1 MNCVECRRAKQDK
14 YGIDWKESKM
24 QKIKLCGMMKPCD
37 IEYANRVKPD
47 FVGFVFANTRRK
59 ISAAQ
64 AKQFREALDAEI
76 PAVGVFVNED
86 ISVITSLVQDGCID
100 MIQLHGEEDADYIRC
115 LREVCDVPV
124 IKAVKVQTVEQIR
137 QAAGLP
143 VDYLLLDTYRKGVL
157 GGTGEAFDWEL
168 LREAKAV
175 AGDTAEGELF
185 GKPYFLAGGL
195 HAGNLR
201 EAAALGSYGLDV
213 SSGIETDGSKD
224 FTKMVE
230 VMELVRK
237 F

>member
-1 MNCVECRRAKQDK
+1 
-14 YGIDWKESKM
+14 M

-47 FVGFVFANTRRK
+47 LVGFIFANTRRK

-64 AKQFREALDAEI
+64 AKEFRKALDAEI

-100 MIQLHGEEDADYIRC
+100 MIQLHGEEDADYIRR
-115 LREVCDVPV
+115 LREICDVPV

-137 QAAGLP
+137 QAAALP

-168 LREAKAV
+168 LREAKAA

-185 GKPYFLAGGL
+185 EKPYFLAGGL
-195 HAGNLR
+195 YAGNLR

-224 FTKMVE
+224 FDKMVE
-230 VMELVRK
+230 VVNIVRTC
-237 F
+237 

>member
-1 MNCVECRRAKQDK
+1 
-14 YGIDWKESKM
+14 M

-47 FVGFVFANTRRK
+47 FVGFIFANTRRK

-100 MIQLHGEEDADYIRC
+100 MIQLHGEEDADYIRRM
-115 LREVCDVPV
+115 REICDVPV
-124 IKAVKVQTVEQIR
+124 IKAVKVQIVEQIR
-137 QAAGLP
+137 QAAALP

-168 LREAKAV
+168 LREAKAA

-201 EAAALGSYGLDV
+201 EAATLGSYGLDV

>member
-1 MNCVECRRAKQDK
+1 
-14 YGIDWKESKM
+14 
-24 QKIKLCGMMKPCD
+24 MKPCD

-47 FVGFVFANTRRK
+47 FVGFIFANTRRK

-86 ISVITSLVQDGCID
+86 ISVITSLVQNGCID
-100 MIQLHGEEDADYIRC
+100 LIQLHGEEDADYIRR

-137 QAAGLP
+137 QAAALP

-168 LREAKAV
+168 LREAKAA

-195 HAGNLR
+195 HAGKLR

>member
-1 MNCVECRRAKQDK
+1 
-14 YGIDWKESKM
+14 M

-47 FVGFVFANTRRK
+47 FVGFIFANTRRK

-86 ISVITSLVQDGCID
+86 ISVIASLVQDGCID
-100 MIQLHGEEDADYIRC
+100 MIQLHGEEDADYIRR
-115 LREVCDVPV
+115 LREICDVPV

-137 QAAGLP
+137 QAAALP
-143 VDYLLLDTYRKGVL
+143 VDYLLLDTYRKGVF
-157 GGTGEAFDWEL
+157 GGTGEVFDWEL
-168 LREAKAV
+168 LREAKAA

-201 EAAALGSYGLDV
+201 EAAALGSYGLDI

-230 VMELVRK
+230 VMELLRSI
-237 F
+237 

>member
-1 MNCVECRRAKQDK
+1 
-14 YGIDWKESKM
+14 M

-47 FVGFVFANTRRK
+47 FVGFIFANTRRK

-86 ISVITSLVQDGCID
+86 ISVITSLVQNGCID
-100 MIQLHGEEDADYIRC
+100 LIQLHGEEDADYIRR

-137 QAAGLP
+137 QAAALP

-168 LREAKAV
+168 LREAKAA

-230 VMELVRK
+230 VMELVKK

>member
-1 MNCVECRRAKQDK
+1 
-14 YGIDWKESKM
+14 M
-24 QKIKLCGMMKPCD
+24 QKIKFCGMRKPCD

-47 FVGFVFANTRRK
+47 FGGFIFANTRRK
-59 ISAAQ
+59 ISPAQ
-64 AKQFREALDAEI
+64 AKQFRETLNVEI

-86 ISVITSLVQDGCID
+86 IPVIASLVQDGCID

-124 IKAVKVQTVEQIR
+124 IKAVKVQTVEQI
-137 QAAGLP
+137 QQTAALP

-168 LREAKAV
+168 LREAKAA

-185 GKPYFLAGGL
+185 GKTYFLAGGL

>member
-1 MNCVECRRAKQDK
+1 
-14 YGIDWKESKM
+14 M

-37 IEYANRVKPD
+37 IEYANRIKPD
-47 FVGFVFANTRRK
+47 FVGFIFANTRRK

-86 ISVITSLVQDGCID
+86 ISVITSLVQNGCID
-100 MIQLHGEEDADYIRC
+100 MIQLHGEEDADYIRR

-137 QAAGLP
+137 QAAALP

-168 LREAKAV
+168 LREAKAA

>member
-1 MNCVECRRAKQDK
+1 
-14 YGIDWKESKM
+14 M

-47 FVGFVFANTRRK
+47 LVGFVFANTRRK
-59 ISAAQ
+59 ISATQ

-76 PAVGVFVNED
+76 PTVGVFVNED
-86 ISVITSLVQDGCID
+86 IPVIASLVQDGCID
-100 MIQLHGEEDADYIRC
+100 MIQLHGEEDADYIRR
-115 LREVCDVPV
+115 LREICDVPV

-137 QAAGLP
+137 QAAALP

-168 LREAKAV
+168 LREAKAA
-175 AGDTAEGELF
+175 AGDTAEGALF

>member
-1 MNCVECRRAKQDK
+1 
-14 YGIDWKESKM
+14 M

-47 FVGFVFANTRRK
+47 FVGFIFANTRRK
-59 ISAAQ
+59 ISATQ
-64 AKQFREALDAEI
+64 AKQLRKALHAEI

-100 MIQLHGEEDADYIRC
+100 MIQLHGEEDADYIRR
-115 LREVCDVPV
+115 LREICDVPV

-137 QAAGLP
+137 QAAALP

-168 LREAKAV
+168 LQEAKAA

-201 EAAALGSYGLDV
+201 EAATLGSYGLDV

-224 FTKMVE
+224 FDKMVE
-230 VMELVRK
+230 VVNIVRTC
-237 F
+237 

>member
-1 MNCVECRRAKQDK
+1 
-14 YGIDWKESKM
+14 
-24 QKIKLCGMMKPCD
+24 MKPCD
-37 IEYANRVKPD
+37 IEYANRIKPD
-47 FVGFVFANTRRK
+47 FVGFIFANTRRK

-86 ISVITSLVQDGCID
+86 IPVITSLVQNGCID
-100 MIQLHGEEDADYIRC
+100 MIQLHGEEDADYIRR

-137 QAAGLP
+137 QAAALP

-230 VMELVRK
+230 VMELLRSI
-237 F
+237 

>member
-1 MNCVECRRAKQDK
+1 
-14 YGIDWKESKM
+14 M

-47 FVGFVFANTRRK
+47 FVGFIFANTRRK

-86 ISVITSLVQDGCID
+86 ISVITSLVQNGCID
-100 MIQLHGEEDADYIRC
+100 LIQLHGEEDADYIRR

-137 QAAGLP
+137 QAAALP

-168 LREAKAV
+168 LREAKAA

-224 FTKMVE
+224 FDKMVE
-230 VMELVRK
+230 VVNIVRTC
-237 F
+237 

>member
-1 MNCVECRRAKQDK
+1 
-14 YGIDWKESKM
+14 M

-47 FVGFVFANTRRK
+47 LVGFIFANTRRK

-86 ISVITSLVQDGCID
+86 ISVITSLVQNGCID
-100 MIQLHGEEDADYIRC
+100 LIQLHGEEDADYIRR

-137 QAAGLP
+137 QAAALP

-168 LREAKAV
+168 LREAKAA
-175 AGDTAEGELF
+175 AGDAAEGELF

-230 VMELVRK
+230 VMELVKK

>member
-1 MNCVECRRAKQDK
+1 
-14 YGIDWKESKM
+14 
-24 QKIKLCGMMKPCD
+24 MKPYD

-47 FVGFVFANTRRK
+47 FVGFIFANTRRK
-59 ISAAQ
+59 ISSAQ

-86 ISVITSLVQDGCID
+86 ISVITSLVQNGCID
-100 MIQLHGEEDADYIRC
+100 LIQLHGEEDADYIRR

-137 QAAGLP
+137 QAAALP

-168 LREAKAV
+168 LREAKAA

-185 GKPYFLAGGL
+185 GKPYFLAGGI

>member
-1 MNCVECRRAKQDK
+1 
-14 YGIDWKESKM
+14 M

-47 FVGFVFANTRRK
+47 FVGFIFANTRRK

-76 PAVGVFVNED
+76 PAVGMFVNED
-86 ISVITSLVQDGCID
+86 ISVITSLVQNGCID
-100 MIQLHGEEDADYIRC
+100 LIQLHGEEDADYIRR

-124 IKAVKVQTVEQIR
+124 IKAVKVQMVEQIR
-137 QAAGLP
+137 QAAALP

-168 LREAKAV
+168 LREAKIV

>member
-1 MNCVECRRAKQDK
+1 
-14 YGIDWKESKM
+14 M

-47 FVGFVFANTRRK
+47 FVGFIFANTRRK

-86 ISVITSLVQDGCID
+86 ISVITSLVQNGCID
-100 MIQLHGEEDADYIRC
+100 LIQLHGEEDADYIRR

-137 QAAGLP
+137 QAAALP

-168 LREAKAV
+168 LREAKAA

-201 EAAALGSYGLDV
+201 EAASLGSYGLDV

-230 VMELVRK
+230 VMKLLRSI
-237 F
+237 

>member
-1 MNCVECRRAKQDK
+1 
-14 YGIDWKESKM
+14 
-24 QKIKLCGMMKPCD
+24 MKPCD
-37 IEYANRVKPD
+37 IEYANRIKPD
-47 FVGFVFANTRRK
+47 FVGFIFANTRRK

-86 ISVITSLVQDGCID
+86 ISVITSLVQNGCID
-100 MIQLHGEEDADYIRC
+100 MIQLHGEEDADYIRR
-115 LREVCDVPV
+115 LREICDVPV
-124 IKAVKVQTVEQIR
+124 IKAVKVQMVEQIR
-137 QAAGLP
+137 QAAALP

-168 LREAKAV
+168 LREAKIV

>member
-1 MNCVECRRAKQDK
+1 
-14 YGIDWKESKM
+14 
-24 QKIKLCGMMKPCD
+24 MKPCD
-37 IEYANRVKPD
+37 IEYANRIKPD
-47 FVGFVFANTRRK
+47 FVGFIFANTRRK

-86 ISVITSLVQDGCID
+86 IPVIASLVQDGCID

-137 QAAGLP
+137 QAAALP

-168 LREAKAV
+168 LQEAKAA

>member
-1 MNCVECRRAKQDK
+1 
-14 YGIDWKESKM
+14 
-24 QKIKLCGMMKPCD
+24 MKPCD

-47 FVGFVFANTRRK
+47 FVGFIFANTRRK

-86 ISVITSLVQDGCID
+86 ISVITSLVQNGCIVL
-100 MIQLHGEEDADYIRC
+100 IQLHGEEDADYIRR

-137 QAAGLP
+137 QAAALP

-168 LREAKAV
+168 LREAKAA

>member
-1 MNCVECRRAKQDK
+1 
-14 YGIDWKESKM
+14 M

-37 IEYANRVKPD
+37 IEYANRIKPE
-47 FVGFVFANTRRK
+47 FVGVIFSNTRRK

-86 ISVITSLVQDGCID
+86 IPVITSLVQNGCID
-100 MIQLHGEEDADYIRC
+100 MIQLHGEEDADYIRR

-137 QAAGLP
+137 QAAALP

-168 LREAKAV
+168 LREAKAA

>member
-1 MNCVECRRAKQDK
+1 
-14 YGIDWKESKM
+14 M

-47 FVGFVFANTRRK
+47 FVGFIFANTRRK

-86 ISVITSLVQDGCID
+86 IPVIASLVQDGCID
-100 MIQLHGEEDADYIRC
+100 MIQLHGEEDADYIRRLC
-115 LREVCDVPV
+115 EICDVPV

-137 QAAGLP
+137 QAAALP

-168 LREAKAV
+168 LREAKAA

-195 HAGNLR
+195 YAGNLR

-224 FTKMVE
+224 FDKMVE
-230 VMELVRK
+230 VVNIVRTC
-237 F
+237 

>member
-1 MNCVECRRAKQDK
+1 
-14 YGIDWKESKM
+14 M
-24 QKIKLCGMMKPCD
+24 QKIKLCGMMKPYD

-47 FVGFVFANTRRK
+47 FVGFIFANTRRK
-59 ISAAQ
+59 ISSAQ

-86 ISVITSLVQDGCID
+86 ISVITSLVQNGCID
-100 MIQLHGEEDADYIRC
+100 LIQLHGEEDADYIRR
-115 LREVCDVPV
+115 LREICDVPV
-124 IKAVKVQTVEQIR
+124 IKAVKVQMVEQIR
-137 QAAGLP
+137 QAAALP

-168 LREAKAV
+168 LREAKAA

>member
-1 MNCVECRRAKQDK
+1 
-14 YGIDWKESKM
+14 M

-47 FVGFVFANTRRK
+47 LVGFIFANTRRK

-100 MIQLHGEEDADYIRC
+100 MIQLHGEEDADYIRR
-115 LREVCDVPV
+115 LREICDVPV

-137 QAAGLP
+137 QAAALP

-168 LREAKAV
+168 LREAKVA

-224 FTKMVE
+224 FDKMVE
-230 VMELVRK
+230 VVKIVRTC
-237 F
+237 

>member
-1 MNCVECRRAKQDK
+1 
-14 YGIDWKESKM
+14 
-24 QKIKLCGMMKPCD
+24 MKPCD
-37 IEYANRVKPD
+37 IEYANRIKPD
-47 FVGFVFANTRRK
+47 FVGFIFANTRRK

-86 ISVITSLVQDGCID
+86 IPVITSLVQNGCID
-100 MIQLHGEEDADYIRC
+100 MIQLHGEEDADYIRR

-137 QAAGLP
+137 QAAALP
-143 VDYLLLDTYRKGVL
+143 VDYLLLDTYREGVL

-168 LREAKAV
+168 LREAKAA

-224 FTKMVE
+224 FTKMVK

-237 F
+237 L

>member
-1 MNCVECRRAKQDK
+1 
-14 YGIDWKESKM
+14 M

-37 IEYANRVKPD
+37 IEYANRIKPD
-47 FVGFVFANTRRK
+47 FVGFIFANTRRK

-86 ISVITSLVQDGCID
+86 IPVIASLVQDGCID

-124 IKAVKVQTVEQIR
+124 IKAVKVQMVEQIR
-137 QAAGLP
+137 QAAALP

-168 LREAKAV
+168 LREAKIA

>member
-1 MNCVECRRAKQDK
+1 
-14 YGIDWKESKM
+14 M

-47 FVGFVFANTRRK
+47 FVGFIFANTRRK

-86 ISVITSLVQDGCID
+86 ISVITSLVQNGCID
-100 MIQLHGEEDADYIRC
+100 LIQLHGEEDADYIRR

-137 QAAGLP
+137 QAAALP

-168 LREAKAV
+168 LREAKAA
-175 AGDTAEGELF
+175 AGDAAEGELF

-213 SSGIETDGSKD
+213 SSGIEADGSKD

-230 VMELVRK
+230 VMKLLRSI
-237 F
+237 

>member
-1 MNCVECRRAKQDK
+1 
-14 YGIDWKESKM
+14 M

-37 IEYANRVKPD
+37 IEYANRIKPD
-47 FVGFVFANTRRK
+47 FVGFIFANTRRK

-86 ISVITSLVQDGCID
+86 IPVITSLVQNGCID
-100 MIQLHGEEDADYIRC
+100 MIQLHGEEDADYIRR

-137 QAAGLP
+137 QAAALP

-168 LREAKAV
+168 LREAKAA

-224 FTKMVE
+224 FTKMVK

-237 F
+237 L

>member
-1 MNCVECRRAKQDK
+1 
-14 YGIDWKESKM
+14 
-24 QKIKLCGMMKPCD
+24 MKPCD

-47 FVGFVFANTRRK
+47 FVGFIFANTRRK

-86 ISVITSLVQDGCID
+86 ISVITSLVQNGCID
-100 MIQLHGEEDADYIRC
+100 LIQLHGEEDADYIRR
-115 LREVCDVPV
+115 LREICDVPV
-124 IKAVKVQTVEQIR
+124 IKAVKVQMVEQIR
-137 QAAGLP
+137 QTAALP

-168 LREAKAV
+168 LRETKAA
-175 AGDTAEGELF
+175 AGDAAEGELF

>member
-1 MNCVECRRAKQDK
+1 
-14 YGIDWKESKM
+14 M

-47 FVGFVFANTRRK
+47 LVGFIFANTRRK

-64 AKQFREALDAEI
+64 AKQFRKALDAEI

-100 MIQLHGEEDADYIRC
+100 MIQLHGEEDADYIRR
-115 LREVCDVPV
+115 LREICDVPV

-137 QAAGLP
+137 QAAAFP

-168 LREAKAV
+168 LREAKAA
-175 AGDTAEGELF
+175 AGDTAEGALF

-201 EAAALGSYGLDV
+201 EAAAFGSYGLDV

-224 FTKMVE
+224 FDKMVE

>member
-1 MNCVECRRAKQDK
+1 
-14 YGIDWKESKM
+14 M

-47 FVGFVFANTRRK
+47 FVGFIFANTRRK

-86 ISVITSLVQDGCID
+86 IPVITSLVQDGCID

-137 QAAGLP
+137 QTAALP

-224 FTKMVE
+224 FDKMAE

>member
-1 MNCVECRRAKQDK
+1 
-14 YGIDWKESKM
+14 M

-47 FVGFVFANTRRK
+47 FVGFIFANTRRK

-86 ISVITSLVQDGCID
+86 IPVIASLVQDGCID

-137 QAAGLP
+137 QTAALP

-168 LREAKAV
+168 LREAKAA

-230 VMELVRK
+230 VMKLLRSI
-237 F
+237 

>member
-1 MNCVECRRAKQDK
+1 
-14 YGIDWKESKM
+14 M

-37 IEYANRVKPD
+37 IEYANKVKPD
-47 FVGFVFANTRRK
+47 FVGFIFANTRRK
-59 ISAAQ
+59 ISATQ
-64 AKQFREALDAEI
+64 AKEFREALDAEI

-100 MIQLHGEEDADYIRC
+100 MVQLHGEEDADYIRR

-137 QAAGLP
+137 QAAELP

-168 LREAKAV
+168 LRESRAA
-175 AGDTAEGELF
+175 AGDTLEGELF

-201 EAAALGSYGLDV
+201 EAVALGSYGLDV

-224 FTKMVE
+224 FDKMVE
-230 VMELVRK
+230 VVNIVRE
-237 F
+237 

>member
-1 MNCVECRRAKQDK
+1 
-14 YGIDWKESKM
+14 
-24 QKIKLCGMMKPCD
+24 MKPCD

-47 FVGFVFANTRRK
+47 FVGFIFANTRRK

-86 ISVITSLVQDGCID
+86 ISVITSLVQNGCID
-100 MIQLHGEEDADYIRC
+100 LIQLHGEEDADYIRR

-137 QAAGLP
+137 QAAALP

-168 LREAKAV
+168 LREAKIV

-230 VMELVRK
+230 VMKLLRSI
-237 F
+237 

>member
-1 MNCVECRRAKQDK
+1 
-14 YGIDWKESKM
+14 
-24 QKIKLCGMMKPCD
+24 MKPCD

-47 FVGFVFANTRRK
+47 FVGFIFANTRRK

-86 ISVITSLVQDGCID
+86 ISVITSLVQNGCID
-100 MIQLHGEEDADYIRC
+100 LIQLHGEEDADYIRR

-137 QAAGLP
+137 QAAALP

-168 LREAKAV
+168 LRETKIV

>member
-1 MNCVECRRAKQDK
+1 
-14 YGIDWKESKM
+14 
-24 QKIKLCGMMKPCD
+24 MKPCD
-37 IEYANRVKPD
+37 IEYANRIKPD
-47 FVGFVFANTRRK
+47 FVGFIFANTRRK

-86 ISVITSLVQDGCID
+86 IPVITSLVQNGCID
-100 MIQLHGEEDADYIRC
+100 MIQLHGEEDADYIRR

-137 QAAGLP
+137 QAAALP

-157 GGTGEAFDWEL
+157 GGTGEAFEWEL
-168 LREAKAV
+168 LREAKAA
-175 AGDTAEGELF
+175 AGDAAEGELF

>member
-1 MNCVECRRAKQDK
+1 
-14 YGIDWKESKM
+14 M

-37 IEYANRVKPD
+37 IEYANRIKPD
-47 FVGFVFANTRRK
+47 FVGFIFANTRRK

-86 ISVITSLVQDGCID
+86 ISVIASLVQDGCID
-100 MIQLHGEEDADYIRC
+100 MIQLHGEEDADYIRR
-115 LREVCDVPV
+115 LREICDVPV

-137 QAAGLP
+137 QAAALP

-157 GGTGEAFDWEL
+157 GGTGEAFEWEL
-168 LREAKAV
+168 LREVKAA
-175 AGDTAEGELF
+175 AGDAAEGELF

-201 EAAALGSYGLDV
+201 EAAALGSYGLDI

-230 VMELVRK
+230 VMKLLRSI
-237 F
+237 

>member
-1 MNCVECRRAKQDK
+1 
-14 YGIDWKESKM
+14 M
-24 QKIKLCGMMKPCD
+24 QKIKLCGMMKSCD

-47 FVGFVFANTRRK
+47 FVGFIFANTRRK

-86 ISVITSLVQDGCID
+86 ISVIISLVQDGCID
-100 MIQLHGEEDADYIRC
+100 MIQLHGEEDADYIRR
-115 LREVCDVPV
+115 LREICDVPV

-137 QAAGLP
+137 QAAALP

-168 LREAKAV
+168 LREAKAA

-185 GKPYFLAGGL
+185 GKQYFLAGGL

-224 FTKMVE
+224 FDKMVE
-230 VMELVRK
+230 VVNIVRTC
-237 F
+237 

>member
-1 MNCVECRRAKQDK
+1 
-14 YGIDWKESKM
+14 M

-47 FVGFVFANTRRK
+47 LVGFIFANTRRK

-64 AKQFREALDAEI
+64 AKQFRKALDAEI
-76 PAVGVFVNED
+76 SAVGVFVNED

-100 MIQLHGEEDADYIRC
+100 TIQLHGEEDADYIRR
-115 LREVCDVPV
+115 LREICDVPV

-137 QAAGLP
+137 QAAALP

-168 LREAKAV
+168 LRAAKAV
-175 AGDTAEGELF
+175 AGDTAEGALF

>member
-1 MNCVECRRAKQDK
+1 
-14 YGIDWKESKM
+14 M

-47 FVGFVFANTRRK
+47 FVGFIFANTRRK

-86 ISVITSLVQDGCID
+86 ISVITSLVQNGCID
-100 MIQLHGEEDADYIRC
+100 MIQLHGEEDADYIRR

-124 IKAVKVQTVEQIR
+124 IKAVKVQMVEQIR
-137 QAAGLP
+137 QTAALP

-168 LREAKAV
+168 LRETKAA
-175 AGDTAEGELF
+175 AGDAAEGELF

>member
-1 MNCVECRRAKQDK
+1 
-14 YGIDWKESKM
+14 M

-47 FVGFVFANTRRK
+47 LVGFIFANTRRK

-64 AKQFREALDAEI
+64 AKQFRKALDAEI

-100 MIQLHGEEDADYIRC
+100 MIQLHGEEDADYIRR
-115 LREVCDVPV
+115 LREICDVPV

-137 QAAGLP
+137 QAAALP

-168 LREAKAV
+168 LREAKAA

-213 SSGIETDGSKD
+213 SSGIETEGSKD
-224 FTKMVE
+224 FDKMVE
-230 VMELVRK
+230 VVNIVRTC
-237 F
+237 

>member
-1 MNCVECRRAKQDK
+1 
-14 YGIDWKESKM
+14 M

-37 IEYANRVKPD
+37 IEYANRIKPD
-47 FVGFVFANTRRK
+47 FVGFIFANTRRK

-86 ISVITSLVQDGCID
+86 ISVIASLVQDGCID
-100 MIQLHGEEDADYIRC
+100 MIQLHGEEDADYIRR
-115 LREVCDVPV
+115 LREICDVPV

-137 QAAGLP
+137 QAAALP

-157 GGTGEAFDWEL
+157 GGTGEAFEWEL
-168 LREAKAV
+168 LREAKAA
-175 AGDTAEGELF
+175 AGDAAEGELF